1 MSRLYKFLD
10 LEEVNRP
17 FMADI
22 RSALDRVA
30 LSGRYVGGPEV
41 ETFERMLA
49 DMTGTRHAVG
59 VSTQD
64 TIHIQ
69 TT

>member
-41 ETFERMLA
+41 ETDRKS
-49 DMTGTRHAVG
+49 V
-59 VSTQD
+59 V
-64 TIHIQ
+64 
-69 TT
+69 